1 MDMVSEIKEEHK
13 WLIIGD
19 MVEQG
24 EIEGEEHEKLATA
37 LMKVKPEQV
46 ILIGRRTEKYTA
58 PILRKNKIET
68 FTTLEPREAL
78 KFIEEKTTGKEIL
91 VFKGSQYLE
100 WIIEKLLKNPED
112 AKFLPRREKAA
123 IKRRKNRGLD
133 S

>member
-1 MDMVSEIKEEHK
+1 MDMVSEIKEKHK